1 MENNRLRAEL
11 NALNKQCQKLRAER
25 DTAMESSYLATERAT
40 ALEQVINGFALRCNF
55 CRLNSYKV

>member
-11 NALNKQCQKLRAER
+11 HALNKQCQKLRAER

-40 ALEQVINGFALRCNF
+40 ALEEVCF
-55 CRLNSYKV
+55 